1 VNALEAA
8 NKHREKRMAIAADAG
23 DQAGMEGATAA
34 AHQLEIRQISIADLI
49 ECIEKGVKDF
59 TRSSKY
65 GMFFGGFYAV
75 GGALILWL
83 AFYTGYFYLAY
94 PLIMGFAL
102 LAPFGAAGTYEISR
116 RLETGEPLSWSS
128 VFGAVWGRTG
138 RDLSWLALV
147 SLFTFIIWMDVAV
160 FVYLIFY
167 GAGLSSLAE
176 VFTNVFSTP
185 YGMAFLLVGNG
196 VGAVIALCVFSFT
209 AVSPP
214 LVVDRDVDFVTA
226 MVTSVRAVIANP
238 RAMLAWMV
246 VIGMDLAVSFVTFH
260 VALVVLFPILG
271 HITWHLY
278 RKLIV

>member
-1 VNALEAA
+1 MAIVLDAGPPTAMGHSAGEANALQI
-8 NKHREKRMAIAADAG
+8 RE
-23 DQAGMEGATAA
+23 
-34 AHQLEIRQISIADLI
+34 ISVADLI
-49 ECIEKGVKDF
+49 ECIERGVKDF
-59 TRSSKY
+59 TQSARY
-65 GMFFGGFYAV
+65 GVFFGAFYAV

-83 AFYTGYFYLAY
+83 AFYTGYFFLAY

-116 RLETGEPLSWSS
+116 RLEASEPLSWQS
-128 VFGAVWGRTG
+128 VLGAVWTRTG
-138 RDLSWLALV
+138 RGLSWLALV

-167 GAGLSSLAE
+167 GGGLSSLSE
-176 VFTNVFSTP
+176 IFTQVFTTT
-185 YGMAFLLVGNG
+185 YGLAFLFVGNG
-196 VGAVIALCVFSFT
+196 VGAAIALLVFSFT

-214 LVVDRDVDFVTA
+214 LVVDRDVNFVTA
-226 MVTSVRAVIANP
+226 MVTSVRAVLMNP
-238 RAMLAWMV
+238 RAMLAWMI

-271 HITWHLY
+271 HTTWHLY